1 MSDFPEKDGT
11 VNDEQES
18 VLQTGADDEF
28 STVFSDPTEHK
39 NASGKQRKK
48 LLPVIIAA
56 VLAVAVLA
64 GGTVAVVKLIPE
76 REDESSVPT
85 IETIT
90 VLDLDSDD
98 FKTVTVTNENG
109 VFKLYSEEEKPE
121 ETDDSSS
128 SDTSSTDPDINWY
141 LDGYGKDVIDTYS
154 TGYIAGYAA
163 SLEATREITEKT
175 AADCGLDNPKVKADV
190 VKNDGSEFSI
200 LVGDDSPDNTG
211 IYVKLSTDDKI
222 YIADSTVRDN
232 FTFDALSLASTDS
245 IPGITVTDD
254 MDDYVDDNDA
264 LTSFDTITLS
274 GEKYPET
281 VILAPNTD
289 ENLST
294 YAAYMT
300 LAPTKRIAE
309 NVDGIFGLFKSG
321 VSVSGAYSFDTS
333 AAERQKLGLDKP
345 DLKAEIKIGDF
356 TQSYSFK
363 QQEDGDYAVW
373 YEDCPLIKKVSASN
387 ITFID
392 YKTTD
397 YYASWVCLQSI
408 NELSNFTIK
417 TPDKTYSFD
426 IVYDDDEDAEETYVI
441 TVDGEKLV
449 ASNFQDFYQECISLS
464 CTDFTIDDV
473 SGEPQMSIIF
483 TYSDTGRD
491 KTTVDFRK
499 ASETKYQYNIDGI
512 EMGKINSSDLN
523 RILRY
528 VEKVAAGESIN

>member
-11 VNDEQES
+11 VNDEQEPVS
-18 VLQTGADDEF
+18 QTGADDEF

-90 VLDLDSDD
+90 VLELDSDD

-109 VFKLYSEEEKPE
+109 TFKLYAEAEEPE

-175 AADCGLDNPKVKADV
+175 AAECGLDNPKVKADV

-232 FTFDALSLASTDS
+232 FTFDALSLAATDS
-245 IPGITVTDD
+245 IPGIEVTDD

-264 LTSFDTITLS
+264 LISFDTITLS
-274 GEKYPET
+274 GENYPET

-309 NVDGIFGLFKSG
+309 NVDGIFNLFKSG

-333 AAERQKLGLDKP
+333 ESERAKFGLDKP

-356 TQSYSFK
+356 TQSYYFK
-363 QQEDGDYAVW
+363 QQ
-373 YEDCPLIKKVSASN
+373 
-387 ITFID
+387 
-392 YKTTD
+392 
-397 YYASWVCLQSI
+397 
-408 NELSNFTIK
+408 
-417 TPDKTYSFD
+417 
-426 IVYDDDEDAEETYVI
+426 
-441 TVDGEKLV
+441 
-449 ASNFQDFYQECISLS
+449 
-464 CTDFTIDDV
+464 DV
-473 SGEPQMSIIF
+473 
-483 TYSDTGRD
+483 R
-491 KTTVDFRK
+491 
-499 ASETKYQYNIDGI
+499 
-512 EMGKINSSDLN
+512 L
-523 RILRY
+523 
-528 VEKVAAGESIN
+528 

>member
-11 VNDEQES
+11 VNDEQEPVS
-18 VLQTGADDEF
+18 QTGADDEF

-90 VLDLDSDD
+90 VLNLDSDD

-109 VFKLYSEEEKPE
+109 VFKLYSEEEEPE

-232 FTFDALSLASTDS
+232 FTFDALSLAATDS
-245 IPGITVTDD
+245 IPGIEVTDD

-264 LTSFDTITLS
+264 LISFDTITLS

-333 AAERQKLGLDKP
+333 ESERAKFELDKP

-356 TQSYSFK
+356 TQSYYFK

-373 YEDCPLIKKVSASN
+373 YEGCPLIKKVSASS

-417 TPDKTYSFD
+417 TLDKTYSFD

-473 SGEPQMSIIF
+473 SDEPQMSIIF

-491 KTTVDFRK
+491 KTTVAFRK